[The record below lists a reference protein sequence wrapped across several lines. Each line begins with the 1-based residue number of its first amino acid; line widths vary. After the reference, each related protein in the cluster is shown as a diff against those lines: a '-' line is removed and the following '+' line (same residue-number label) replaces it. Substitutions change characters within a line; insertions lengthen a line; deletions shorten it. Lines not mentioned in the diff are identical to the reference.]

1 MPPSELQKR
10 SVYFL
15 IFAGTVTLILI
26 LLPQIESVLQNYVLG
41 QFELKIVDDQLRTL
55 NDSEPSMMMSTLFG
69 LALNLFH
76 IAKIVLWMAL
86 IIAVVRFVALLLFK
100 TALRGSQ
107 SEISTLL
114 RTVISVIVYVVAFFI
129 IFQSQYPRVQ
139 LAPLFTG
146 STIIGIVV
154 GLALQDT
161 LGNLF
166 AGIAMQADQPFQVGD
181 VLTFENKTGGVVE
194 AVSWRGIRIRTFQN
208 KLLILSNSDLGK
220 RPIEVAPKEN
230 LNARVVFF
238 NTVYGNSPAKT
249 IQVVREA
256 VRQVDNVS
264 AKIRPVVRIRNFGDS
279 GIDWEVKYWAEDYKR
294 FNDTD
299 ALIRQRIWYA
309 FLRENIHF
317 SYPTR
322 TVFMH
327 GADTEQPEDEV
338 LDSTVERLS
347 RIPIFTPLSDEELH
361 KLARASKDRIFA
373 PGEAIVRRGREG
385 NSMFVITRG
394 TVDIQVPQGGET
406 KTVNTLRESDYFGEM
421 SLLTGE
427 PRTATVVA
435 AEETQVL
442 QINKSALKPIF
453 EANPELVDSIC
464 RMVEER
470 KQVLDEFSEASTA
483 AESAPGKGVLASI
496 RKFFGLK

>member
-15 IFAGTVTLILI
+15 IFAGTITLALI
-26 LLPQIESVLQNYVLG
+26 LLPFIESGLQNYVLSRLG
-41 QFELKIVDDQLRTL
+41 LQVVDDHLITI
-55 NDSEPSMMMSTLFG
+55 EGHETSMMAHTLF
-69 LALNLFH
+69 AVAINLFH
-76 IAKIVLWMAL
+76 IAKIILWMAV
-86 IIAVVRFVALLLFK
+86 IIAVVRFVAILLFK
-100 TALRGSQ
+100 TALRGAQ
-107 SEISTLL
+107 SEIATLL
-114 RTVISVIVYVVAFFI
+114 RTVISIIVYIVAFFI
-129 IFQSQYPRVQ
+129 VFQSQYPNVQ

-181 VLTFENKTGGVVE
+181 VLTFENRTGGVIE

-220 RPIEVAPKEN
+220 RPIEVAPKDN
-230 LNARVVFF
+230 LNARIVFF
-238 NTVYGNSPAKT
+238 DTLYSNSPAKT
-249 IQVVREA
+249 TQVVREA
-256 VRQVDNVS
+256 VRQVENVS
-264 AKIRPVVRIRNFGDS
+264 PRRRPVVRIRNFGES
-279 GIDWEVKYWAEDYKR
+279 ALEWEVKYWAEDYTK

-317 SYPTR
+317 AFPTR
-322 TVFMH
+322 TVYMH
-327 GADTEQPEDEV
+327 EAEVEQPGTEI

-347 RIPIFTPLSDEELH
+347 DIPIFTPLSDEELR
-361 KLARASKDRIFA
+361 KLARAAVGRIFA
-373 PGEAIVRRGREG
+373 PGEAIVRRGKEG
-385 NSMFVITRG
+385 NSMFVIAHG
-394 TVDIQVPQGGET
+394 TVEVQIPQGSELR
-406 KTVNTLRESDYFGEM
+406 TVNTLGEGDYFGEM

-435 AEETQVL
+435 TEETQVL
-442 QINKSALKPIF
+442 QIGKGALKPIF
-453 EANPELVDSIC
+453 DANPELVNSIC
-464 RMVEER
+464 EMIETRKKALEE
-470 KQVLDEFSEASTA
+470 A
-483 AESAPGKGVLASI
+483 AETIGEADFAPSKGVLASI
-496 RKFFGLK
+496 RKFFGIR

>member
-10 SVYFL
+10 TVYFL
-15 IFAGTVTLILI
+15 IFAGVIVLILI
-26 LLPQIESVLQNYVLG
+26 LLPFIESVLQTSVLARFG
-41 QFELKIVDDQLRTL
+41 VQVVEERLV
-55 NDSEPSMMMSTLFG
+55 SVEGGEPSMMSHTLFA
-69 LALNLFH
+69 LAVNLFH
-76 IAKIVLWMAL
+76 IAKIILWMAL
-86 IIAVVRFVALLLFK
+86 MVAAVRFVAFLLFK
-100 TALRGSQ
+100 TALRGVQ
-107 SEISTLL
+107 SESSTLL
-114 RTVISVIVYVVAFFI
+114 RTVVSIIVYIVAFFI
-129 IFQSQYPRVQ
+129 IFQSQYPNVQ

-166 AGIAMQADQPFQVGD
+166 AGIAIQADQPFQVGD

-194 AVSWRGIRIRTFQN
+194 AVSWRGVRIRTFQN
-208 KLLILSNSDLGK
+208 KLLVLSNSDLGK
-220 RPIEVAPKEN
+220 RPLEVAPKGN
-230 LNARVVFF
+230 LNARSVFF
-238 NTVYGNSPAKT
+238 STLNSNSPAKT

-264 AKIRPVVRIRNFGDS
+264 PKIRPIVRIRNLGEN
-279 GIDWEVKYWAEDYKR
+279 GIDWEIKYRAEDYTK

-309 FLRENIHF
+309 FHRENIHF
-317 SYPTR
+317 PFPTR
-322 TVFMH
+322 TVYMH
-327 GADTEQPEDEV
+327 GAEHAEGEDEM
-338 LDSTVERLS
+338 LDAAVERLS
-347 RIPIFTPLSDEELH
+347 RIPIFTPLSDEELQ
-361 KLARASKDRIFA
+361 KLAGAAKNRVFA

-394 TVDIQVPQGGET
+394 SVEIQILQGSEA
-406 KTVNTLRESDYFGEM
+406 KTINTLRESDYFGEM

-427 PRTATVVA
+427 PRTATVIA

-442 QINKSALKPIF
+442 QIGKGALKPIF

-464 RMVEER
+464 RMIEER
-470 KQVLDEFSEASTA
+470 KLALDEVAEGGTVS
-483 AESAPGKGVLASI
+483 ESAPDKGVLASI
-496 RKFFGLK
+496 RKFFGIR

>member
-10 SVYFL
+10 TVYFL
-15 IFAGTVTLILI
+15 IFAGVIVLILI
-26 LLPQIESVLQNYVLG
+26 LLPFIESVLQTSVLARFG
-41 QFELKIVDDQLRTL
+41 VQVVEERLV
-55 NDSEPSMMMSTLFG
+55 SVEGGEPSMMSHTLFA
-69 LALNLFH
+69 LAVNLFH
-76 IAKIVLWMAL
+76 IAKIILWMAL
-86 IIAVVRFVALLLFK
+86 MVAAVRFVAFLLFK
-100 TALRGSQ
+100 TALRGVQ
-107 SEISTLL
+107 SESSTLL
-114 RTVISVIVYVVAFFI
+114 RTVVSIIVYIVAFFI
-129 IFQSQYPRVQ
+129 IFQSQYPNVQ

-166 AGIAMQADQPFQVGD
+166 AGIAIQADQPFQVGD

-194 AVSWRGIRIRTFQN
+194 AVSWRGVRIRTFQN
-208 KLLILSNSDLGK
+208 KLLVLSNSDLGK
-220 RPIEVAPKEN
+220 RPLEVAPKGN
-230 LNARVVFF
+230 LNARSVFF
-238 NTVYGNSPAKT
+238 STLNSNSPAKT

-264 AKIRPVVRIRNFGDS
+264 PKIRPIVRIRNLGEN
-279 GIDWEVKYWAEDYKR
+279 GIDWEIKYWAEDYTK

-309 FLRENIHF
+309 FHRENIHF
-317 SYPTR
+317 PFPTR
-322 TVFMH
+322 TVYMH
-327 GADTEQPEDEV
+327 GAEHAEGEDEM
-338 LDSTVERLS
+338 LDAAVERLS
-347 RIPIFTPLSDEELH
+347 RIPIFTPLSDEELQ
-361 KLARASKDRIFA
+361 KLAGAAKNRVFA

-394 TVDIQVPQGGET
+394 SVEIQILQGSEA
-406 KTVNTLRESDYFGEM
+406 KTINTLRESDYFGEM

-427 PRTATVVA
+427 PRTATVIA

-442 QINKSALKPIF
+442 QIGKGALKPIF

-464 RMVEER
+464 RMIEER
-470 KQVLDEFSEASTA
+470 KLALDEVAEGGTVS
-483 AESAPGKGVLASI
+483 ESAPDKGVLASI
-496 RKFFGLK
+496 RKFFGIR